1 MSEADQQSN
10 MYVNLWVPV
19 GWHRAASANGFSYLP
34 LSQRE
39 HPTGGANGVDGGSS
53 GEKFKIHQAHLEK
66 PARCTLISWLSQR
79 STQRPLPSPPRAQ
92 HVEGRWIL
100 GGQILTRKQSRFGK
114 FSHAPWL
121 HCRRRGH
128 RGRRKRRRVKR
139 SRFRFSTTI
148 VYARTCTVQ
157 R

>member
-1 MSEADQQSN
+1 MSEADQLSN
-10 MYVNLWVPV
+10 MYVNRWVPV
-19 GWHRAASANGFSYLP
+19 GWHRAASANGFSCLP
-34 LSQRE
+34 PLQRE

-79 STQRPLPSPPRAQ
+79 STPRPLPSPPRAQ

-100 GGQILTRKQSRFGK
+100 GGQILTREQSRFGK

-121 HCRRRGH
+121 HCRHREQ
-128 RGRRKRRRVKR
+128 RGRKRRVKR
-139 SRFRFSTTI
+139 SRFWFPTTI
-148 VYARTCTVQ
+148 LYARTCTGQ